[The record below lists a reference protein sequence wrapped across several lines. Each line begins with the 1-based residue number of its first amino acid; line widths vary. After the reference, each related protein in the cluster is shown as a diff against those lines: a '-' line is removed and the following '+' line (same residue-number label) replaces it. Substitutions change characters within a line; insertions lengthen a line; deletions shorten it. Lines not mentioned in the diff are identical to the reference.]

1 MRSGGER
8 NLRRKGTIDS
18 FRYASEGIL
27 HCFRTQKHM
36 RFHFAALV
44 LALFLGL
51 VEALDTRDML
61 VLLFCI
67 SLVIATEMVNTAVEA
82 LVDMVTPSY
91 HPAAKLAKDVAAGAV
106 LVASINAAVAGILI
120 LGGGMRIQA
129 MRQHATRYVPDVTL
143 VLVVGILIVALLVV
157 TSKLMTGRSN
167 AGLLRGG
174 VVSGHSALGFF
185 LAVTIIFAAGNW
197 FISLLALLMALLI
210 AQSRVEAGVHTLR
223 EVALGALVAIVVS
236 SAVYWLAP
244 YVRSKVAAR
253 TLTAVVLT
261 ASGTG
266 ADTRNPSTHADRTR
280 H

>member
-1 MRSGGER
+1 MPSGGER

-44 LALFLGL
+44 LALLLGL

-106 LVASINAAVAGILI
+106 LVASINATVAGILI

-129 MRQHATRYVPDVTL
+129 MRRHATHYVPDVTL
-143 VLVVGILIVALLVV
+143 VLVVGILIVAILVI

-174 VVSGHSALGFF
+174 IVSGHAALGFF

-197 FISLLALLMALLI
+197 FISLLALLMALLV
-210 AQSRVEAGVHTLR
+210 AQSRVEAGIHSVR
-223 EVALGALVAIVVS
+223 EVLLGALVAVIVS

-244 YVRSKVAAR
+244 YVRARIAAR
-253 TLTAVVLT
+253 TASAAVLHQINP
-261 ASGTG
+261 G
-266 ADTRNPSTHADRTR
+266 AGRSVRFTHAERTR
-280 H
+280 S